1 MPRRRARNSPMA
13 LPDTVSSLIG
23 SLPSRQVHWRRPLW
37 RVELPA
43 GGAAVVRAYPSYR
56 ARGDVQW
63 EYQLL
68 ADLAKTFPVPRPVDL
83 FNGESTA
90 VLRGEVWGALEYL
103 PGRPLGWSKNIGP
116 HALGKFIADFHV
128 STSTFR
134 ASPGPRPFL
143 PSLDELPGAVPW
155 GVLRSELDADS
166 FSAYSRILE
175 LVLEGMPSRARQ
187 RRILIHGDIVP
198 SNVIV
203 RRGKCYG
210 LIDFDHAQEAEAEAE
225 IGFCLWQAARPA
237 LTAVHLQP
245 SRIEQIVTG
254 YMSAGTVSGDSASLI
269 STYILA
275 RGVQLI
281 ARWARLGSASLGPA
295 IARLRA
301 VEADYLM
308 IRSAVSAGCV
318 IGNRS

>member
-1 MPRRRARNSPMA
+1 MT
-13 LPDTVSSLIG
+13 LPDAVSSLIG
-23 SLPSRQVHWRRPLW
+23 SLPSRQVQWRRPLW

-43 GGAAVVRAYPSYR
+43 GSAAVVRAYPSYR
-56 ARGDVQW
+56 TRGDVRW

-68 ADLAKTFPVPRPVDL
+68 ADLAETFPVPRPVDL
-83 FNGESTA
+83 FNGESVV
-90 VLRGEVWGALEYL
+90 VLGGEVWGALEYL
-103 PGRPLGWSKNIGP
+103 PGRPLGWSKKIAP
-116 HALGKFIADFHV
+116 FAVGKFIADFHA
-128 STSTFR
+128 STSTFH
-134 ASPGPRPFL
+134 AAPGSRPFL

-166 FSAYSRILE
+166 YSAYSRILE
-175 LVLEGMPSRARQ
+175 VVLDGLPSAARQ

-210 LIDFDHAQEAEAEAE
+210 LIDFDHAQEAEAETE

-237 LTAVHLQP
+237 LRAVHLQP
-245 SRIEQIVTG
+245 SRIEQIVAG
-254 YMSAGTVSGDSASLI
+254 YMSAGTLGDDSAGLI
-269 STYILA
+269 STYVLA

-281 ARWARLGSASLGPA
+281 ARWARLRSASLGPA
-295 IARLRA
+295 IARLCA
-301 VEADYLM
+301 AEADYSM
-308 IRSAVSAGCV
+308 IRSAVSAGCF